1 MSFRETAPKV
11 RSISEFKVPKISLS
25 KSANGTSY
33 FYEETAGIG
42 AVSVFWLIPVAKQD
56 QEKAFQAMA
65 AVELLLSGGDGLNE
79 REILQHIEHLGASV
93 GNDSEQLYARIHF
106 KCAKHVVE
114 TVFCW
119 VLHHIEHAEYPKEEL
134 DRFGIIQK
142 ANIERR
148 MQTPGY
154 WSDRKAKEL
163 LYAELPWVGTFGS
176 LDDFSRL
183 ERNDLSTFHERFL
196 KSSSGVL
203 FFSGDIDPV
212 QTARL
217 VEIWESYSR
226 AAFSWNVADEGNHV
240 SPNNG
245 EIISHSMTNSS
256 QVSMRWMKHVGILDE
271 RSTHEYTL
279 LNMVLGGYFGSRLMQ
294 ELREKQGLTY
304 GISSYFSPLWKGRT
318 WNISGEMNSDNTDK
332 AINAMGGII
341 DELQSHHIPVEE
353 LERAKRYYAGMFR
366 SGFDGPFAQA
376 TKALQMLVRNY
387 SESYY
392 ADTLE
397 HIWDIDSAALIKLA
411 QNELNTN
418 SFVRVVAGD
427 V

>member
-1 MSFRETAPKV
+1 MRFRETAPNV
-11 RSISEFKVPKISLS
+11 RPISEFKVPKISLS
-25 KSANGTSY
+25 KSAKGTSY

-42 AVSVFWLIPVAKQD
+42 AVSVFWLIPVAKQN
-56 QEKAFQAMA
+56 QEKAFQAVA

-93 GNDSEQLYARIHF
+93 GSDSEQLYARIHF

-114 TVFCW
+114 TVFTW

-134 DRFGIIQK
+134 ERFGIIQK
-142 ANIERR
+142 ASIERQ

-163 LYAELPWVGTFGS
+163 LYSELPWVGTFGS
-176 LDDFSRL
+176 LEDFSLLDRQ
-183 ERNDLSTFHERFL
+183 DLVVFHDRFL

-203 FFSGDIDPV
+203 FFSGDIDST

-217 VEIWESYSR
+217 LEIWESYTR
-226 AAFSWNVADEGNHV
+226 APFAWNVADEGVHL

-245 EIISHSMTNSS
+245 KIISHPMPNAS
-256 QVSMRWMKHVGILDE
+256 QVSMRWMKHIGILDE

-318 WNISGEMNSDNTDK
+318 WNISGEMNSDNTEK
-332 AINAMGGII
+332 AIDAMRLII
-341 DELQSHHIPVEE
+341 EELQTNPIPVAE

-397 HIWDIDSAALIKLA
+397 HIWDIDSAALLKRA

-418 SFVRVVAGD
+418 SFVRIVAGD